1 VSAAL
6 AIRVLSAADA
16 GACDAIVESLPYHFG
31 DAGGREQCAR
41 AVRESPGLVAVEDGR
56 VIGFLAWRRPYPRSA
71 EITWMAV
78 QAGRRREGVGGA
90 LVAALVERLPDDVRH
105 LLVTTLSP
113 STPEPD
119 MGDTYAGTRRFY
131 QANGFDPVWEPR
143 GWWNDRNQA
152 LVMLRR
158 VGG

>member
-1 VSAAL
+1 VSAAV

-41 AVRESPGLVAVEDGR
+41 AVRESQGLVAVEDGR
-56 VIGFLAWRRPYPRSA
+56 VIGFLTWRRPYPRSA

-90 LVAALVERLPDDVRH
+90 LVAALAERLPGEVRH

-119 MGDTYAGTRRFY
+119 VGDSYAATRRFY
-131 QANGFDPVWEPR
+131 ESNGFDPVWEPR
-143 GWWNDRNQA
+143 GWWTAESQA
-152 LVMLRR
+152 LLMLRPL
-158 VGG
+158 GG